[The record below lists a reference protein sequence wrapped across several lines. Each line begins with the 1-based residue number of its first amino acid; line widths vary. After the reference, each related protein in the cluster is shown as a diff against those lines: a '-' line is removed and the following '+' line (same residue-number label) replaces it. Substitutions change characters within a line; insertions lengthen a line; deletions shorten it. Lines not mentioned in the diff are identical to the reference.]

1 MATKTVNYS
10 DTEKKIV
17 AALATSEKPMTLAEI
32 GTAIDMKLTSGNINA
47 LVKKGNIEVVGDRE
61 TQCPTC
67 GKKSKVKE
75 YRLVNAIA

>member
-1 MATKTVNYS
+1 MANKVNYS

-17 AALATSEKPMTLAEI
+17 SALAEIDGAATLAEI
-32 GTAIDMKLTSGNINA
+32 GAKIDMKLTSGNVNA
-47 LVKKGNIEVVGDRE
+47 LVKKGNIEVAGDRE

-75 YRLVNAIA
+75 YKFVSAIA

>member
-10 DTEKKIV
+10 ETEKKIV
-17 AALATSEKPMTLAEI
+17 SALAESENAMTLAEI
-32 GTAIDMKLTSGNINA
+32 GTAIEMKLTSGNVNA

-61 TQCPTC
+61 TVCPTC

-75 YRLVNAIA
+75 YKFVKAI